1 MSLPRILAQIVF
13 TGSRILGRAFME
25 AGRQAVRNVR
35 AGQVEAGGAAAA
47 TGGKAGSPS
56 DALTR
61 AHRMTLDEARLIL
74 NLKGDVSLAANR
86 HGIKDEVRKELVEH
100 YERLFEINAPPA
112 PKGKEGGGR
121 GSFYVQSKKNGS
133 C

>member
-1 MSLPRILAQIVF
+1 
-13 TGSRILGRAFME
+13 ME

-47 TGGKAGSPS
+47 AGGKTRSPS
-56 DALTR
+56 DALTLT
-61 AHRMTLDEARLIL
+61 HRMTLDEARLIL

-121 GSFYVQSKKNGS
+121 GSFYVQSKVVRARERIEEEWKLLTQAAEQHQAS
-133 C
+133 S